1 MNMVN
6 KMGLFDGWRRKRKR
20 EATVKLQEPKMSK
33 SVQSKVSE
41 DIQESEQV
49 DTVSLVAEYERL
61 IQRKETLQ
69 VERGQLTEKF
79 DRGEIEADDFRKEL
93 MNRIQEAA
101 EVSEKLQAT
110 AAKLTSLGYRGVLH

>member
-1 MNMVN
+1 MI

-33 SVQSKVSE
+33 SVESKVSE
-41 DIQESEQV
+41 DIKESEQV

-61 IQRKETLQ
+61 IQRKEILQ
-69 VERGQLTEKF
+69 VERGELTAKL
-79 DRGEIEADDFRKEL
+79 DRGEIEPDDFRKEL

-101 EVSEKLQAT
+101 EVSEKLRVT
-110 AAKLTSLGYRGVLH
+110 AVKLTSLGYRGVLH

>member
-1 MNMVN
+1 
-6 KMGLFDGWRRKRKR
+6 MGLFDGWRRKRKR

-33 SVQSKVSE
+33 SVESKVSE
-41 DIQESEQV
+41 DIKESEQV

-61 IQRKETLQ
+61 IQRKEILQ
-69 VERGQLTEKF
+69 VERGELTAKF
-79 DRGEIEADDFRKEL
+79 DSGEIEADDFRKEL

-101 EVSEKLQAT
+101 EVSEKLRTT

>member
-1 MNMVN
+1 
-6 KMGLFDGWRRKRKR
+6 MGLFDGWRRKRKR
-20 EATVKLQEPKMSK
+20 EAAVKLQEPKMSK
-33 SVQSKVSE
+33 SVESRVSE
-41 DIQESEQV
+41 AIEESEQV

-61 IQRKETLQ
+61 IQRKEILQ
-69 VERGQLTEKF
+69 VERGELTTKL

-101 EVSEKLQAT
+101 EVSEKLRIT